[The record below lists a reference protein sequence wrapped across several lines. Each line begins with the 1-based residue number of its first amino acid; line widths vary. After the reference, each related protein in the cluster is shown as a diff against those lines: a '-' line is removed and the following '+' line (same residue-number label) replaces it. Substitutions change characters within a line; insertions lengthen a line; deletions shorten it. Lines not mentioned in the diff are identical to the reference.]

1 MGADPLLEAVK
12 RMNPEPPKEG
22 PTDDQKTVEVETEAE
37 TSQDDT
43 QAEEPKYTVKYNG
56 EEIEVPLSELKLGY
70 MREKDYRVKMHNVS
84 DKSKDLDAKITA
96 LDDKVK
102 DAEALLEIDLD
113 YLESDE
119 GKQLR
124 QEDADE
130 YLKKVEAVKK
140 RHDKLKQYKEEKQ
153 KREAEKR
160 KEKLVNENRLLS
172 EKISDWLD
180 EDVKLRETK
189 KIVKYLTEKQGYTEE
204 QIANIDD
211 HRVFVMAREA
221 VKLQDIMSKDLSAK
235 EVKSTPKSAKPGSVD
250 KGPKKSKEDDLR
262 AKLKET
268 GDMRTAQA
276 LFKERLFGK
285 K

>member
-22 PTDDQKTVEVETEAE
+22 PTGDQAVEVESEAE

-43 QAEEPKYTVKYNG
+43 EAEEPKYTVKYNG

-84 DKSKDLDAKITA
+84 DKSKDLEAKISS
-96 LDDKVK
+96 LDDKIK
-102 DAEALLEIDLD
+102 DAEALLELDLD
-113 YLESDE
+113 YLESEE

-124 QEDADE
+124 HEDADE

-140 RHDKLKQYKEEKQ
+140 RHEKLKQHKEEKQ
-153 KREAEKR
+153 KRETEKR
-160 KEKLVNENRLLS
+160 KEKLQNENRLLS

-180 EDVKLRETK
+180 EDVKIRETQ
-189 KIVKYLTEKQGYTEE
+189 KIVKYLQEKQGYTEE

-235 EVKSTPKSAKPGSVD
+235 EVKSPPKSAKPGSSERA
-250 KGPKKSKEDDLR
+250 PKKSKEDTLR
-262 AKLKET
+262 QKLKET
-268 GDMRTAQA
+268 GDMRTAQQ
-276 LFKERLFGK
+276 LFKEKLFGK